1 MSHSHPG
8 GPHELGQNFLV
19 DRSTIAVIENLV
31 AGTNGPIV
39 ELAAGDGA
47 VTVPLGRSGR
57 PITAVELDPGR
68 ARRLRRRTPEHV
80 TVVNTDILRFTL
92 PGTPHVLVGNLPFH
106 LTTAVLKRVLGAHE
120 WRTAVLLVQWEVAR
134 RRSGVGGATMLTA
147 QWWPWYEFSLR
158 QRVPARAF
166 RPVPSVD
173 GGLLVMR
180 RREVPLVTTAG
191 EEYRR
196 FVRDVYTGRGRGL
209 GEILERT
216 GRIDRSALRE
226 WLRLEHVSTRSLP
239 KELTA
244 EQWASLWH
252 RVTATSEGTDEGTP
266 HRRRGGTTRS
276 GRRGRNRNR

>member
-19 DRSTIAVIENLV
+19 DRSVIATIENLV

-47 VTVPLGRSGR
+47 VTVRLGRFGR

-80 TVVNTDILRFTL
+80 TVVNTDLLRFTL
-92 PGTPHVLVGNLPFH
+92 PRTPHVLVGNLPFH
-106 LTTAVLKRVLGAHE
+106 LTTAVLKRVLGGHE

-134 RRSGVGGATMLTA
+134 RRAGVDGATMLTA

-158 QRVPARAF
+158 QRVPAHAF
-166 RPVPSVD
+166 RPVPAVD

-226 WLRLEHVSTRSLP
+226 WLRLEHVSARSLP

-244 EQWASLWH
+244 EQWASLWQ
-252 RVTATSEGTDEGTP
+252 RITAADGGTS
-266 HRRRGGTTRS
+266 RRRTGRNTHS
-276 GRRGRNRNR
+276 ERRGRNRDR

>member
-1 MSHSHPG
+1 MSHAHPG

-19 DRSTIAVIENLV
+19 DRSTIATIENLV

-47 VTVPLGRSGR
+47 LTMRLGRSGR
-57 PITAVELDPGR
+57 PLTAVELDPGR
-68 ARRLRRRTPEHV
+68 AVRLQHRTPEHV

-106 LTTAVLKRVLGAHE
+106 LTTTVLKRVLGAHE

-134 RRSGVGGATMLTA
+134 RRAGVGGATMLTA

-158 QRVPARAF
+158 QRVPAHAF

-173 GGLLVMR
+173 GGLLLMS
-180 RREVPLVTTAG
+180 RRELPLVTTAG
-191 EEYRR
+191 EAYQR
-196 FVRDVYTGRGRGL
+196 FVRNVYTGRGRGL

-216 GRIDRSALRE
+216 GRIDRSTLRE
-226 WLRLEHVSTRSLP
+226 WLRVERVSPRALP

-244 EQWASLWH
+244 EQWASLW
-252 RVTATSEGTDEGTP
+252 RRIAASGEGRP
-266 HRRRGGTTRS
+266 RRRPGGHTRS
-276 GRRGRNRNR
+276 GRRGRNRER